1 MIINEEYFLE
11 MIPIKEVRRSI
22 VKYLKG
28 VNDIALLDNVNIQFG
43 VGKFAIFKRVGD
55 VKYQFLGIIG

>member
-22 VKYLKG
+22 VKSLSG
-28 VNDIALLDNVNIQFG
+28 VKDTALLDNVSIQFG
-43 VGKFAIFKRVGD
+43 VGKFAIFKMVGD
-55 VKYQFLGIIG
+55 AEYQFLGIIG